1 MTSRDRA
8 QLFQMQDEIQKE
20 AGSRVNSKFRD
31 NNGNVR
37 NKLFPVRRKNEE
49 TQSVNSA
56 NRGNLLQIVKPNIL
70 SQDSDRKTYFEES
83 NENKFLRNINSSE
96 TKTNMRSLEERFSE
110 NNSTASLSRND
121 DVLIKELESKGNNI
135 NVGWGSESKEDDSI
149 SVQGQKSDVTKFQT
163 ITPPNITNQIYSL
176 PGTNSNDANSDQNQ
190 LQNNRVSTFETQR
203 QNSSNIIYP
212 NTDSIS
218 AATIFLPTAPPF
230 SITDHKIEEQKFE
243 PTPAS
248 SSSGEPT
255 IIEAIFQQVDGLDQ
269 NTEAEVKW
277 INLKNDPYSA
287 FVGRIFVKWFII
299 KYCTLRIYWL
309 KHNWFQD
316 PSSNLQ
322 DQREEGRKFVP
333 NNIFDVIDHVRDDEN
348 GSQSGVLTEG
358 EQATKPSDIKTTT
371 VKSAQIEE
379 RDIMG
384 TMCDQYEEMKDKI
397 RCKVI
402 ACFRDN
408 KLCFKW
414 NIWHHLWSKF
424 DQFLLSVFSSAPGIN
439 LPKMMQ

>member
-1 MTSRDRA
+1 MITPTRPQSVEGPTPSMTSRDRA

-110 NNSTASLSRND
+110 NNSTTSLSRND

-218 AATIFLPTAPPF
+218 SATIFLPTAPPF

-269 NTEAEVKW
+269 NTEAKVKL
-277 INLKNDPYSA
+277 IFRRKCPLFCFCRKNFCQVIYLKY
-287 FVGRIFVKWFII
+287 FKIVLVK
-299 KYCTLRIYWL
+299 
-309 KHNWFQD
+309 
-316 PSSNLQ
+316 
-322 DQREEGRKFVP
+322 
-333 NNIFDVIDHVRDDEN
+333 
-348 GSQSGVLTEG
+348 
-358 EQATKPSDIKTTT
+358 A
-371 VKSAQIEE
+371 
-379 RDIMG
+379 
-384 TMCDQYEEMKDKI
+384 
-397 RCKVI
+397 
-402 ACFRDN
+402 
-408 KLCFKW
+408 
-414 NIWHHLWSKF
+414 
-424 DQFLLSVFSSAPGIN
+424 
-439 LPKMMQ
+439 

>member
-1 MTSRDRA
+1 MISAVEGKNRFPYRGWQNRNEETYDGGEIAPFRPILSPSRANDNVITPTKPQSVEGPTPSMTSRDRA

-31 NNGNVR
+31 NNVR

-149 SVQGQKSDVTKFQT
+149 SIQGQKSDVTKFQT

-212 NTDSIS
+212 NTDSVS
-218 AATIFLPTAPPF
+218 SATIFLPTAPPF
-230 SITDHKIEEQKFE
+230 SITDHKIEEKKFE

-248 SSSGEPT
+248 SSSGEST
-255 IIEAIFQQVDGLDQ
+255 IIEAIFQQVNGLDQ
-269 NTEAEVKW
+269 NTEAEVK
-277 INLKNDPYSA
+277 
-287 FVGRIFVKWFII
+287 
-299 KYCTLRIYWL
+299 
-309 KHNWFQD
+309 
-316 PSSNLQ
+316 
-322 DQREEGRKFVP
+322 
-333 NNIFDVIDHVRDDEN
+333 
-348 GSQSGVLTEG
+348 
-358 EQATKPSDIKTTT
+358 
-371 VKSAQIEE
+371 
-379 RDIMG
+379 
-384 TMCDQYEEMKDKI
+384 
-397 RCKVI
+397 
-402 ACFRDN
+402 
-408 KLCFKW
+408 
-414 NIWHHLWSKF
+414 
-424 DQFLLSVFSSAPGIN
+424 
-439 LPKMMQ
+439 